1 MEETRKIGDYSVKYS
16 MYIGHK
22 DIALGEN
29 PNADKDER
37 YMCCFVETNAI
48 FERYSGVLVSDDFAE
63 IAKVFGQRVADAA
76 EEIIQENERA
86 CQEVGMNEELTTNSC
101 KPISYEDS
109 IENKVVV
116 VKGGILR
123 PEFRHANHQ
132 LMLCTGGFGAQA
144 NAPLQHLPVIGR
156 QGQRVEVGDILG
168 PLLVQRRIDGDL
180 ALVFFHDVAVR
191 GHRFLL
197 LVVGGLSRPDE
208 RNAARQA
215 AKLLSQPL
223 SSVNPPVFRN
233 GVSLTANHGRPE
245 GFFLESG
252 RQSLLLLPDDP
263 GAVEALF
270 DRQVTELLQKKYGLS
285 LAGVQLEQKKDPQ
298 RRARELQEEIKR
310 SEEAAGA
317 AARPASETAF
327 GAAPGKPSAKK
338 GKNSKK
344 ALPAFLLLLVL
355 ALALLAGLL
364 LTHRLPEAEAWLRGS
379 FPGLNW

>member
-86 CQEVGMNEELTTNSC
+86 CQEVGTNEELTTNSC

-116 VKGGILR
+116 VKGSILR

-144 NAPLQHLPVIGR
+144 SARGR
-156 QGQRVEVGDILG
+156 TCYCISLYDGRKTSFYRTDFLG
-168 PLLVQRRIDGDL
+168 VM
-180 ALVFFHDVAVR
+180 
-191 GHRFLL
+191 
-197 LVVGGLSRPDE
+197 DE
-208 RNAARQA
+208 
-215 AKLLSQPL
+215 
-223 SSVNPPVFRN
+223 
-233 GVSLTANHGRPE
+233 
-245 GFFLESG
+245 
-252 RQSLLLLPDDP
+252 
-263 GAVEALF
+263 
-270 DRQVTELLQKKYGLS
+270 KK
-285 LAGVQLEQKKDPQ
+285 
-298 RRARELQEEIKR
+298 
-310 SEEAAGA
+310 
-317 AARPASETAF
+317 
-327 GAAPGKPSAKK
+327 
-338 GKNSKK
+338 
-344 ALPAFLLLLVL
+344 
-355 ALALLAGLL
+355 
-364 LTHRLPEAEAWLRGS
+364 LPEWAQRGLEKAKEIRAQEKK
-379 FPGLNW
+379 PTKERGDAR

>member
-1 MEETRKIGDYSVKYS
+1 MLYTEKELQDTLKKDVTISKETEKRMQETYAQIRRDTKTSKKRGRKHTSMAAAAALAVILISGTTAGAAYISAHTDLLGNVFGQQSRTTKEAYDTVVDNGKGGTTVTMPSREYVAVDEAQAEKLVEPYVEDLNITRKIGDYSVKYS

-116 VKGGILR
+116 VKGSILR

-144 NAPLQHLPVIGR
+144 NARGR
-156 QGQRVEVGDILG
+156 TCCCISLYDGRKTSFYRTDFLG
-168 PLLVQRRIDGDL
+168 VM
-180 ALVFFHDVAVR
+180 
-191 GHRFLL
+191 
-197 LVVGGLSRPDE
+197 E
-208 RNAARQA
+208 
-215 AKLLSQPL
+215 
-223 SSVNPPVFRN
+223 
-233 GVSLTANHGRPE
+233 E
-245 GFFLESG
+245 
-252 RQSLLLLPDDP
+252 
-263 GAVEALF
+263 
-270 DRQVTELLQKKYGLS
+270 KK
-285 LAGVQLEQKKDPQ
+285 
-298 RRARELQEEIKR
+298 
-310 SEEAAGA
+310 
-317 AARPASETAF
+317 
-327 GAAPGKPSAKK
+327 
-338 GKNSKK
+338 
-344 ALPAFLLLLVL
+344 
-355 ALALLAGLL
+355 
-364 LTHRLPEAEAWLRGS
+364 LPEWAQKGLEKAKEMHAQEKKPTKERGDAR
-379 FPGLNW
+379 

>member
-37 YMCCFVETNAI
+37 YVCCFVETNAI

-116 VKGGILR
+116 VKGSILR

-144 NAPLQHLPVIGR
+144 NARGR
-156 QGQRVEVGDILG
+156 TCYCISRREKDLFLSHGFSRCHGGKAPSRMGAEGLG
-168 PLLVQRRIDGDL
+168 E
-180 ALVFFHDVAVR
+180 
-191 GHRFLL
+191 
-197 LVVGGLSRPDE
+197 SE
-208 RNAARQA
+208 RDAR
-215 AKLLSQPL
+215 
-223 SSVNPPVFRN
+223 
-233 GVSLTANHGRPE
+233 
-245 GFFLESG
+245 
-252 RQSLLLLPDDP
+252 
-263 GAVEALF
+263 
-270 DRQVTELLQKKYGLS
+270 
-285 LAGVQLEQKKDPQ
+285 AGK
-298 RRARELQEEIKR
+298 
-310 SEEAAGA
+310 
-317 AARPASETAF
+317 ETD
-327 GAAPGKPSAKK
+327 
-338 GKNSKK
+338 
-344 ALPAFLLLLVL
+344 
-355 ALALLAGLL
+355 
-364 LTHRLPEAEAWLRGS
+364 
-379 FPGLNW
+379 